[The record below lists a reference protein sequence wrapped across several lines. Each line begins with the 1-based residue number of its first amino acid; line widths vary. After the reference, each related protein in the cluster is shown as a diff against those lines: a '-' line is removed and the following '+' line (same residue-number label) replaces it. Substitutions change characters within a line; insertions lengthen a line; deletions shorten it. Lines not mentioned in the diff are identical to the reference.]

1 MGGANNPF
9 RQLPSVDW
17 LIAQF
22 ESSAYQHDRLV
33 MAARQILDSARQL
46 ILNGQAPPTP
56 AQLTQLMQTYLSK
69 NEQAS
74 LRPVINATGIVIHT
88 NLGRAPLAIS
98 AIQAIQAVAQGY
110 STLEYDLTQGQRGH
124 RDTHVED
131 LIIEVMGAEAAL
143 VVNNNASAVYLVL
156 NALAAGQEMV
166 ISRGELVEIGGG
178 FRIPDVMR
186 QSGVDLVEVGTTN
199 RTRLADFENAIT
211 SQSVGFLRAHAS
223 NFKLVGFTEAV
234 ELADLATLA
243 HKHNLLLL
251 DDIGSGALLDTAQ
264 FGLDH
269 EPTVQES
276 LTAGS
281 DLIMFSGDK
290 LLGGPQAGI
299 IVGRRDLVEKLR
311 KYPLTRALRPDKLC
325 LAGLTATLQIYRDRD
340 PLAEI
345 PVWRMMSLPL
355 KHIHERAQQ
364 WQAKIG
370 GEIWESKSAVGGG
383 SLPSATLPTYI
394 LALNVPNPDEFAEK
408 LRQES
413 PPIIGRIHEGHYCL
427 DPRTVWPEQDA
438 YLLETL
444 QKYLGN

>member
-1 MGGANNPF
+1 MGGENNPF

-22 ESSAYQHDRLV
+22 EASAYQHDRLV
-33 MAARQILDSARQL
+33 TVARQLLDSARQQ
-46 ILNGQAPPTP
+46 ILNGQASPTP
-56 AQLTQLMQTYLSK
+56 PQLVQQMQDYLTQ
-69 NEQAS
+69 NEQGS
-74 LRPVINATGIVIHT
+74 LRPVINATGIIIHT
-88 NLGRAPLAIS
+88 NLGRAPLATS
-98 AIQAIQAVAQGY
+98 AIQAMHAIAGTY
-110 STLEYDLTQGQRGH
+110 STLEYDLAQGQRGH

-131 LIIEVMGAEAAL
+131 LIIEVTGAEAAL

-156 NALAAGQEMV
+156 SALAANREIV

-186 QSGVDLVEVGTTN
+186 QSGVNLVEVGTTN
-199 RTRLADFENAIT
+199 RTRLADFENVIT
-211 SQSVGFLRAHAS
+211 EQTVGFLRAHAS

-234 ELADLATLA
+234 ALADLAKLA
-243 HKHNLLLL
+243 HEHNLLLL

-269 EPTVQES
+269 EPTVPES
-276 LTAGS
+276 LAAGA

-340 PLAEI
+340 PHAEI
-345 PVWRMMSLPL
+345 PIWRMMSLPL
-355 KHIHERAQQ
+355 ADIHERVQQ

-370 GEIWESKSAVGGG
+370 GDIWESESAVGGG
-383 SLPSATLPTYI
+383 SLPGATLPTYV
-394 LALNVPNPDEFAEK
+394 LALNVANPDEFAEQ
-408 LRQES
+408 LRQEN

-438 YLLETL
+438 YLFETL